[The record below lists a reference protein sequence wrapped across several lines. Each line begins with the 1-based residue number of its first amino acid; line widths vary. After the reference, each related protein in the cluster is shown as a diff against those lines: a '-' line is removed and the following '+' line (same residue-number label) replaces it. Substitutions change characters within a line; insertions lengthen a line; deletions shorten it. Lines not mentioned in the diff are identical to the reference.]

1 MPKRNIDDIYTS
13 LQNMM
18 GSLDD
23 IMERA
28 KELVQTA
35 GNFGGEIKRIIQEQM
50 NKYFIPTINNLKE
63 DENTP
68 GCLKAQISF
77 LDSLYLWQIRV
88 EDEPEGSTTP
98 NPEDMPQPDLNLPAS
113 ASVDNTADI
122 PQNASYQ
129 TSIHEALEKFRV
141 IRKSKPSELGE
152 DVAQTEDTIIGEYN
166 TKEEA
171 GQHCK
176 VLNDMVSP
184 EEREYLGTEYEVK
197 EVVFEDGEIKMK

>member
-1 MPKRNIDDIYTS
+1 MPKRNIDDIYAS

-18 GSLDD
+18 SSLDD

-50 NKYFIPTINNLKE
+50 NKYFIPTINKLKE

-98 NPEDMPQPDLNLPAS
+98 NPEEMPQPDLNLPAS

-171 GQHCK
+171 DQHCI
-176 VLNDMVSP
+176 
-184 EEREYLGTEYEVK
+184 
-197 EVVFEDGEIKMK
+197 FEDGEIKMK

>member
-1 MPKRNIDDIYTS
+1 MAKRNIEDVYKIMYDMMETS
-13 LQNMM
+13 Q
-18 GSLDD
+18 SLISSAND
-23 IMERA
+23 
-28 KELVQTA
+28 LVQA
-35 GNFGGEIKRIIQEQM
+35 ISGFGGEIKRVLGEQM
-50 NKYFIPTINNLKE
+50 AKYFIPAITKLRE
-63 DENTP
+63 DTNTP
-68 GCLKAQISF
+68 GCIKGCIDF
-77 LDSLYLWQIRV
+77 LDSVPLAQTRLEPDPAADYQP
-88 EDEPEGSTTP
+88 DEETLTK
-98 NPEDMPQPDLNLPAS
+98 PDLNLPAS

-171 GQHCK
+171 DQHCK